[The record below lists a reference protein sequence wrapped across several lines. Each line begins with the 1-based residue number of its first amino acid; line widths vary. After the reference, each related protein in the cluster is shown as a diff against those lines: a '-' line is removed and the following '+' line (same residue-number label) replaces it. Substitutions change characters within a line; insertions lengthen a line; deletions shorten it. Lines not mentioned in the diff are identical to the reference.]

1 MSANTD
7 KCADKDKAF
16 CDYNEFRRLRYFHGM
31 LLDDKDFQAEQQ
43 YHAGKRR
50 LLNRMLY
57 GSGVVCGLEIKG
69 KKDARWIEITS
80 GFALDCS
87 GNEIWVPKTEQI
99 DLAKLLPPKDQV
111 KNNGKC
117 RPEDEKDQL
126 KTYYIG
132 IRYNEQPTNPVS
144 VYLPS
149 GSCEEKSCENSRYKE
164 GFCVEVVECCER
176 EYDPGLWKT
185 FCDCDNGAE
194 PDKVDLMC
202 HACGD
207 NNPNST
213 TNYSSQNA
221 NANDTKNVCKCV
233 KLEQFCESSVE
244 CAECCSCEKAC
255 HVILGQIKVDDECK
269 LQSICLNECRQYV
282 LTGRLLQHV
291 LLGVFAGSEE
301 FFSFNVNGQSK
312 PIPSFAELAHNPIKA
327 LCTFLQRTV
336 VEGGEFEQLDCRKT
350 PKPTEQPKDET
361 VRSLQ
366 TRLETLST
374 QQAVLLA
381 DLKTLRDLHT
391 TQGTRLEAIEKAGA
405 VVDPN
410 ADKGQTPSKKK

>member
-50 LLNRMLY
+50 LLNRMLH

-69 KKDARWIEITS
+69 KKDTRWIEITS

-99 DLAKLLPPKDQV
+99 DLATLLPPKEKTKTAD
-111 KNNGKC
+111 C
-117 RPEDEKDQL
+117 RPEDENDKL

-164 GFCVEVVECCER
+164 GFCIEVVECCER
-176 EYDPGLWKT
+176 KYDPGLQKT
-185 FCDCDNGAE
+185 FCDCDNGAAPE
-194 PDKVDLMC
+194 KAELMC
-202 HACGD
+202 HDCGLD
-207 NNPNST
+207 PNSST
-213 TNYSSQNA
+213 GYSTQDPNA
-221 NANDTKNVCKCV
+221 NQDETKSKCKCV

-255 HVILGQIKVDDECK
+255 HVILGQIKVSEDCK
-269 LQSICLNECRQYV
+269 LQSICINECRQYV
-282 LTGRLLQHV
+282 ITGRLIQHL
-291 LLGVFAGSEE
+291 LLGVFAGAEE
-301 FFSFNVNGQSK
+301 YYYFDVNGQKK
-312 PIPSFAELAHNPIKA
+312 PIPNISELVHNPIKA

-336 VEGGEFEQLDCRKT
+336 VEGGSFEQVDCQQAPRQT
-350 PKPTEQPKDET
+350 EKPTDET

-366 TRLETLST
+366 TRLETLSS

-381 DLKTLRDLHT
+381 DLTKLRELHT
-391 TQGTRLEAIEKAGA
+391 TQGTRIEVIEKAAG
-405 VVDPN
+405 VIDP
-410 ADKGQTPSKKK
+410 ADKTQTPSKKK